1 MRLLVDQ
8 RLAEAFDAWL
18 EAFNQW
24 IDAGSMINESFT
36 IRAEK
41 SMTLINW
48 RISLQYPIILI
59 LSFLKSEVQQFHT

>member
-41 SMTLINW
+41 INDSDKLENIFT
-48 RISLQYPIILI
+48 ISNNSHSE
-59 LSFLKSEVQQFHT
+59 LS